1 MKKRKVA
8 LDIFR
13 RRGLLHLSRKSYEYI
28 SNQLLQG
35 GVSSRPQIESVSG
48 VFRPGFNLAFDLRY
62 GSGVDIF
69 NEDWDNLLLLDA
81 CRFDDYEIVCDIDG
95 DIDSRISQGTD
106 SERFIMNNIE
116 GKELRDVVCVTA
128 NPHYE
133 LLDDRTFHSLITS
146 PIQEWDND
154 LNCVPPSSVT
164 EAAIDATNRFPNKRL
179 LIHYMQ
185 PHDPP
190 LGPTADEMRARLE
203 LGGPTPL
210 GDTVDGP
217 RLMEAVANNQISI
230 EKARRAYRETLN
242 IVLQEV
248 ERLLKHLVGKTV
260 ISSDHGEM
268 FGEQPYP
275 FLGSLYEH
283 YRHPRTVQLCRV
295 PWHTVEEY
303 ETRKKIVPEP
313 PAADTDVP
321 EKVIDEQLESLGYK

>member
-1 MKKRKVA
+1 M
-8 LDIFR
+8 
-13 RRGLLHLSRKSYEYI
+13 
-28 SNQLLQG
+28 
-35 GVSSRPQIESVSG
+35 ESVSG

-164 EAAIDATNRFPNKRL
+164 EAAID
-179 LIHYMQ
+179 
-185 PHDPP
+185 
-190 LGPTADEMRARLE
+190 
-203 LGGPTPL
+203 
-210 GDTVDGP
+210 
-217 RLMEAVANNQISI
+217 S
-230 EKARRAYRETLN
+230 
-242 IVLQEV
+242 
-248 ERLLKHLVGKTV
+248 
-260 ISSDHGEM
+260 
-268 FGEQPYP
+268 
-275 FLGSLYEH
+275 
-283 YRHPRTVQLCRV
+283 
-295 PWHTVEEY
+295 
-303 ETRKKIVPEP
+303 
-313 PAADTDVP
+313 
-321 EKVIDEQLESLGYK
+321 